1 MDRISNANGIIW
13 LFLGIIL
20 FCLLTVI
27 FTFGVWAKSEKVSKF
42 FYSADFI
49 VTIII
54 LFCDMEIVFFSAA
67 YEPAFIHF
75 LVYGRVFTIM
85 GVVMLCVSALFQK
98 KNNKILRNV
107 LLNLS
112 TIGGLLLCAYL
123 VQIKY

>member
-1 MDRISNANGIIW
+1 M
-13 LFLGIIL
+13 L

-49 VTIII
+49 VTVII

-67 YEPAFIHF
+67 YEPALLHF

-85 GVVMLCVSALFQK
+85 GAVMLCISALLQK
-98 KNNKILRNV
+98 KNNKIPRNI
-107 LLNLS
+107 LINLS
-112 TIGGLLLCAYL
+112 TIGGFVLFVYL
-123 VQIKY
+123 MQVK

>member
-1 MDRISNANGIIW
+1 M
-13 LFLGIIL
+13 L

-49 VTIII
+49 VTVII

-67 YEPAFIHF
+67 YEPALLHF

-85 GVVMLCVSALFQK
+85 GAVMLCISALLQK
-98 KNNKILRNV
+98 KNNKIPQNILI
-107 LLNLS
+107 NLS
-112 TIGGLLLCAYL
+112 TIGGFVLFVYL
-123 VQIKY
+123 MQVK